1 MICLTDIDGMFS
13 FAIMKNKR
21 GRKVDIKIRKAI
33 EKDIKG
39 ITKVHVDSWKTT
51 YKGILSDEIIE
62 VTTYESREKQW
73 KSIFTQAVGNQYRYV
88 AETLDGEII
97 GFIDGGLERTG
108 KYDYDGELYAIYLLE
123 EYHGYKV
130 GQRLFQS
137 LVSEFMQNDICSVLV
152 WVISNNPSIGFYE
165 KLSPEQVNTKFLE
178 RLNVQETAYGWRDMD
193 NLYKLLMRD

>member
-1 MICLTDIDGMFS
+1 M
-13 FAIMKNKR
+13 
-21 GRKVDIKIRKAI
+21 DIKIRKAI